1 MGEKIISTEDVRH
14 VAKLAR
20 LHLSPAEIEKFTGQ
34 LGTILQYVNH
44 IGQLDV
50 KDVAPMAHALPIH
63 NVLRDDVVEPGL
75 PLEKVFQNA
84 PLREGDF
91 FVVPKIIGGDEDS
104 AG

>member
-1 MGEKIISTEDVRH
+1 MAEKIISTDEVRH

-20 LHLSPAEIEKFTGQ
+20 LHLSSAEIDKFTQQ
-34 LGTILQYVNH
+34 LGTILDYVNK
-44 IGQLDV
+44 IAQLDV
-50 KDVAPMAHALPIH
+50 SDVGATAQTLPVH

-75 PLEKVFQNA
+75 PLEKVMQNA

-91 FVVPKIIGGDEDS
+91 FAVPKIIGGDEDS